1 MIDKEYWYWLCN
13 IENFG
18 LKKIEAILKL
28 YSTPKEAFHENENRL
43 KEIDFISDHDR
54 IRYKISKDR
63 NRIQEN
69 YAKLLGNGI
78 YFVTNDDKEYPEKL
92 HNIYNSPYAL
102 YIKGS
107 LPDNKSSNVAI
118 IGARDCSD
126 YGREIA
132 TYFAMEL
139 AKAGLGIISGLARG
153 VDGYAHEGALKVS
166 GRTYGI
172 LGCGVDVCYP
182 KENFSLYMDMQVNG
196 GVISEY
202 SPKTNPKAG
211 NFPMRNRLI
220 SGMSDGIFVIEA
232 KEKSGSLITVDMGL
246 DQGKNIYALPGRV
259 HDSLSKGCNNLIK
272 MGAKLV
278 SEPADILEDFLINYE
293 NSEKDMKNIDKL
305 LETKEKIVY
314 ASLSLLPKHINEI
327 AGETNI
333 NIMNLTEILINL
345 ELKDYIKEVRKN
357 YYSLHY

>member
-1 MIDKEYWYWLCN
+1 MTNKEYWYWLCN

-18 LKKIEAILKL
+18 LKKIEAILKI
-28 YSTPKEAFHENENRL
+28 YKTPVVAYHESETLL
-43 KEIDFISDHDR
+43 KEIDSISKHD
-54 IRYKISKDR
+54 IVRYKNSKDM

-69 YAKLLGNGI
+69 YAKLLDNGI
-78 YFVTNDDKEYPEKL
+78 YFVTKDDKEYPLKL

-102 YIKGS
+102 YVKGS
-107 LPDNKSSNVAI
+107 LPDNKSSNIAI

-126 YGREIA
+126 YGREMA
-132 TYFAMEL
+132 AYFAMEL
-139 AKAGLGIISGLARG
+139 SKAGLGIISGLARG
-153 VDGYAHEGALKVS
+153 IDGYAHEGAMKAR
-166 GRTYGI
+166 GRTYGV
-172 LGCGVDVCYP
+172 LGCGADVCYP
-182 KENFSLYMDMQVNG
+182 KENFSLYMDMQENG

-211 NFPMRNRLI
+211 NFPMRNRII

-232 KEKSGSLITVDMGL
+232 KEKSGSLITVDLGL

-259 HDSLSKGCNNLIK
+259 QDSLSKGSNNLIK

-278 SEPADILEDFLINYE
+278 SEPTDILEDFLINYE

-314 ASLSLLPKHINEI
+314 ASLSLLPKHINDI

-333 NIMNLTEILINL
+333 NIKDLTELLINL
-345 ELKDYIKEVRKN
+345 ALKDYIKEVRKN
-357 YYSLHY
+357 YYSLNL